1 MTDRDKTELPP
12 EWLTVPAIQAWADA
26 RARDAVIAA
35 LDLQKERTAKLQ
47 DTLHDLEIELAR
59 CRKERD
65 AARAEQAKPA
75 KPAKPK
81 VHSERIELFPDGSWT
96 IGPGL
101 ASYHSTSTM
110 LHICWTDDGRAWI
123 ESERNRELAASLR
136 RGWDFSVAADALD
149 GGTQ

>member
-1 MTDRDKTELPP
+1 MTDRDEIELPP

-35 LDLQKERTAKLQ
+35 LDLQKERTAELQ

-65 AARAEQAKPA
+65 AARAEQAKLA
-75 KPAKPK
+75 KPE
-81 VHSERIELFPDGSWT
+81 VHSVTMKLQRDGCAWRIAETSSW
-96 IGPGL
+96 IP
-101 ASYHSTSTM
+101 STVAATAT
-110 LHICWTDDGRAWI
+110 LCWTNDGRAWI
-123 ESERNRELAASLR
+123 ESEENRELAASLR